1 MRNNKLNWIKAF
13 KKKYLNQHMNHKYA
27 TFSWHN
33 LKSQINTIIKMTYL
47 QWWNG
52 FRLHIQAEYIH
63 QHELSAMIKQI

>member
-1 MRNNKLNWIKAF
+1 
-13 KKKYLNQHMNHKYA
+13 MNHKYA

-52 FRLHIQAEYIH
+52 FRLHIQAEYNH

>member
-1 MRNNKLNWIKAF
+1 MRNNKLNWIEAF

-27 TFSWHN
+27 TFSWHI

-63 QHELSAMIKQI
+63 